1 MLQANA
7 PLTEPTLGNESS
19 IYSPNIQGLFKV
31 ALPVEILGNV
41 VRFYPPSTPQ
51 VSYIVDFII
60 ESISCFFLST
70 AEVSTLTK
78 QELYEKTSTIF
89 LEKIATPNEIEKTNF
104 LGMMFSHRSVREYL
118 NPLIEQCFP
127 DLIATRITSD
137 CYLAV
142 VNYLLESFFKDA
154 TI

>member
-7 PLTEPTLGNESS
+7 PLTESTLGNESVYSSS
-19 IYSPNIQGLFKV
+19 ITGLFKV

-41 VRFYPPSTPQ
+41 VRYYPPSTPQ
-51 VSYIVDFII
+51 AGYIIDFII
-60 ESISCFFLST
+60 ESISCYFLST

-78 QELYEKTSTIF
+78 QELFEKTSTIF
-89 LEKIATPNEIEKTNF
+89 LEKIASPNEADKTNF
-104 LGMMFSHRSVREYL
+104 LGMMFVHKSVREYL

-127 DLIATRITSD
+127 DLIPTRITSD
-137 CYLAV
+137 CYVAV
-142 VNYLLESFFKDA
+142 VNHLLESFFKDA